1 MELRNALNEFR
12 EKETI
17 KKFGLSCLKNSGP
30 GLIMPDA
37 VLKRIVDC
45 AHMRKIGNKDD
56 LQIETRWSRV
66 ESFADNILALIKT
79 HCDPSIAS
87 KAPKQVQHS
96 ADSTVPRPF
105 KVVTCSRCHQQGHT
119 STFFHNVLIYISSHS

>member
-1 MELRNALNEFR
+1 MELCNALNEFR
-12 EKETI
+12 EMETI
-17 KKFGLSCLKNSGP
+17 KKFGLSRLKNSGP

-45 AHMRKIGNKDD
+45 AHMQKIGNKDD

-87 KAPKQVQHS
+87 KAPKQVQTPTDTMAPH
-96 ADSTVPRPF
+96 PF
-105 KVVTCSRCHQQGHT
+105 KAVTCSRCHQQGHN
-119 STFFHNVLIYISSHS
+119 STFFFIIY